1 MFWSA
6 ISCAMIRK
14 SLSFEV
20 AQQTL
25 YSTAYSAVTSFP
37 SCKENRE
44 LRVVFPR
51 HHEHCARAGKIKRPG
66 HQAVYRVLY
75 IIQEKAPRARCKSK
89 AGFLETKKL
98 LDVTVAKMEK
108 DWKTWS
114 EAAIIKYY
122 NIIDFQF
129 SRAKCIG

>member
-1 MFWSA
+1 M
-6 ISCAMIRK
+6 
-14 SLSFEV
+14 
-20 AQQTL
+20 
-25 YSTAYSAVTSFP
+25 
-37 SCKENRE
+37 
-44 LRVVFPR
+44 
-51 HHEHCARAGKIKRPG
+51 
-66 HQAVYRVLY
+66 
-75 IIQEKAPRARCKSK
+75 K

-122 NIIDFQF
+122 NRDFQF